1 MSIVS
6 PTCFNQIFVHLFNVV
21 FLFSSVYFLQSCP
34 TFCDPM
40 DCSTPGFPVHY
51 QLQGLVHIHVNS
63 AIKPSPVVPF
73 SCCLKSFPASGSFPR
88 CQFFASGGQSIE
100 ASASVL
106 PMNIQDWLTLILTS
120 LISIQSKRLSSLLQ
134 HHSSKASIIQHSS
147 FFIVQLSHPYMTPG
161 KTIAL
166 SRQIFVSKVMFLLFN
181 FLSTFFVGFHQG
193 AIVLMSRLLWFWSP
207 RK

>member
-134 HHSSKASIIQHSS
+134 HHNCVPLHGTQ
-147 FFIVQLSHPYMTPG
+147 MGG
-161 KTIAL
+161 K
-166 SRQIFVSKVMFLLFN
+166 
-181 FLSTFFVGFHQG
+181 
-193 AIVLMSRLLWFWSP
+193 
-207 RK
+207 